1 MTHLGS
7 WISAL
12 VDGQL
17 SVAATERAL
26 AHVAL
31 CPQCAAD
38 LAAARAAR
46 TALSSSADDV
56 LPTPDLTARLLSLAP
71 SSEAPG
77 RFGAD
82 PFAPPARRSRPE
94 LASYGLTGGVA
105 ARAWAGRTGA
115 PLRGQVGPRRSP
127 ARIAAGSVAGVG
139 AVAAML
145 FVLGERPDVVPVGS
159 PGADLEALADAFS
172 TNPGSAV
179 STRWTA
185 DGTPGAVTGAV
196 DAETLGWLRAHGWS
210 VPQAL
215 PAGWGISAVRWSGDD
230 ATILE
235 VDVSTPT
242 GSFVVTEQQGRLDA
256 EQLADVP
263 VQQVR
268 GRDVYVLAFE
278 PWHVAWQADATVV
291 QVIGSAEDDADVDAL
306 VGAFPG
312 GTFDDG
318 VPARMTRGWDT
329 VTGALQH
336 P

>member
-46 TALSSSADDV
+46 TALSSSATDPM
-56 LPTPDLTARLLSLAP
+56 PTPDLTARLLSLAP
-71 SSEAPG
+71 TADAPV

-127 ARIAAGSVAGVG
+127 VRLAAGSVAGLG

-159 PGADLEALADAFS
+159 PGADLEALADAAPVD
-172 TNPGSAV
+172 PGV
-179 STRWTA
+179 TLSTRLAAEAAPSGTA
-185 DGTPGAVTGAV
+185 D
-196 DAETLGWLRAHGWS
+196 DDTLGWLRSHGWS
-210 VPQAL
+210 VPQTL
-215 PAGWGISAVRWSGDD
+215 PAGWAVSAVRWSGDD
-230 ATILE
+230 ATVLE
-235 VDVSTPT
+235 VDVVTPT
-242 GSFVVTEQQGRLDA
+242 GSFVVTEQQGRLDTD
-256 EQLADVP
+256 QLADVP
-263 VQQVR
+263 VQQVQ
-268 GRDVYVLAFE
+268 GRDVYVLALE

-291 QVIGSAEDDADVDAL
+291 QVIGSAQDDADLDAL

-329 VTGALQH
+329 VTGAWQR

>member
-31 CPQCAAD
+31 CPQCAAE

-46 TALSSSADDV
+46 TALSSSVDDMV
-56 LPTPDLTARLLSLAP
+56 PTPDLTARLLSLAP
-71 SSEAPG
+71 ASDAPVP
-77 RFGAD
+77 FDPD
-82 PFAPPARRSRPE
+82 PFAPPGRRSRPE
-94 LASYGLTGGVA
+94 LASYGLTEGVA

-115 PLRGQVGPRRSP
+115 PLRGQVAPRRSSV
-127 ARIAAGSVAGVG
+127 RLAAGSVAGLG

-159 PGADLEALADAFS
+159 PGADLETLAGAVA
-172 TNPGSAV
+172 TNPG
-179 STRWTA
+179 TT
-185 DGTPGAVTGAV
+185 VTTQWAV
-196 DAETLGWLRAHGWS
+196 DGPSADAQALGRLRSQGWS
-210 VPQAL
+210 VPQSL
-215 PAGWGISAVRWSGDD
+215 PAGWGISAVRWSGDG
-230 ATILE
+230 TTVLE
-235 VDVSTPT
+235 VDVDTPT
-242 GSFVVTEQQGRLDA
+242 GSFVVTEQQGRLDTV
-256 EQLADVP
+256 QLADVP
-263 VQQVR
+263 VHQVH
-268 GRDVYVLAFE
+268 GHDVYVLAFE

-291 QVIGSAEDDADVDAL
+291 QVIGSAGHDAELDAL

>member
-26 AHVAL
+26 AHVAG

-56 LPTPDLTARLLSLAP
+56 QPTADLTARLLSLAP
-71 SSEAPG
+71 AADAPV

-82 PFAPPARRSRPE
+82 PFAPPPRRSRPE

-115 PLRGQVGPRRSP
+115 PLRGQVAPRRSP
-127 ARIAAGSVAGVG
+127 VRLAAGSVAGLG

-159 PGADLEALADAFS
+159 PGADLEALAAAVP
-172 TNPGSAV
+172 TGPGTAV
-179 STRWTA
+179 STRWA
-185 DGTPGAVTGAV
+185 PDPVSAVAV
-196 DAETLGWLRAHGWS
+196 DDDTLGWLRSHGWS
-210 VPQAL
+210 VPQSL
-215 PAGWGISAVRWSGDD
+215 PSGWSVAAVRWSGDD
-230 ATILE
+230 ATVLE
-235 VDVSTPT
+235 VDVATPT
-242 GSFVVTEQQGRLDA
+242 GSFVVTEQQGRLDT
-256 EQLADVP
+256 EQLAAVP

-291 QVIGSAEDDADVDAL
+291 QVIGSAQDDTDVDAL

-329 VTGALQH
+329 VTGAWQR